1 MKKYISYY
9 RVSTKQQG
17 ISGLGLEAQKTAV
30 NNFIKNDDI
39 LHAEYQ
45 ETESGKNN
53 WRPQLIKAIEHCK
66 EVNATLLIAKL
77 DRLSRNVS
85 FIYTLKDSKIDFICA
100 DMPDANPV
108 TIGILAV
115 LAQDERERVS
125 QRTKVALAEL
135 KRKGVKLGSP
145 QNLTKDARLK
155 GTYKI
160 IQNAGN
166 NENNIRATS
175 LIVLLRKD
183 NLSYNKI
190 AHKLNT
196 DGFKTRRNCEFTS
209 SQVYNLYNRHLK
221 NKKMQYL

>member
-17 ISGLGLEAQKTAV
+17 ISGLGLEAQKVAV
-30 NNFIKNDDI
+30 NKFLKENDI
-39 LHAEYQ
+39 LYAEYQ

-53 WRPQLIKAIEHCK
+53 QRPQLIKAIEHCK

-85 FIYTLKDSKIDFICA
+85 FIYTLKDSYIDFICA

-115 LAQDERERVS
+115 LAQDERERIS

-145 QNLTKDARLK
+145 QNLNKEARLK
-155 GTYKI
+155 GTNVLI
-160 IQNAGN
+160 MNAQN

-175 LIVLLRKD
+175 LIVLLRKE

-190 AHKLNT
+190 AQKLNA
-196 DGFKTRRNCEFTS
+196 DGFKT
-209 SQVYNLYNRHLK
+209 
-221 NKKMQYL
+221 